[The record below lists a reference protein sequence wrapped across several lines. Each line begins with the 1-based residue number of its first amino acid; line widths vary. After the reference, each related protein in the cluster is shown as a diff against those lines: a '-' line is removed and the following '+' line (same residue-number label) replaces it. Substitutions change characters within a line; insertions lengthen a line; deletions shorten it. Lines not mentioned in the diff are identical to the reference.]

1 MFETHQLNCKRKKKE
16 KEKKRKKPS
25 WAQKLE
31 YIICIKLPGLQKR
44 IIKWSSQQRCEDKQ
58 RKHIETL
65 TIIINN

>member
-1 MFETHQLNCKRKKKE
+1 MFETHQLNCKTKKKE
-16 KEKKRKKPS
+16 EDKKRKKANG
-25 WAQKLE
+25 AQKLE
-31 YIICIKLPGLQKR
+31 YIICIKLPRLQKG